1 VVNRLTT
8 AIYERGKARVER
20 RSAVRLAADQD
31 SEFTAWVNLRN
42 RLTVTEKKLEDA
54 LREICRLRAKER
66 Q

>member
-1 VVNRLTT
+1 MVNRLTT

-20 RSAVRLAADQD
+20 RSAVRLAAPDD
-31 SEFTAWVNLRN
+31 EFTAWVNLRN